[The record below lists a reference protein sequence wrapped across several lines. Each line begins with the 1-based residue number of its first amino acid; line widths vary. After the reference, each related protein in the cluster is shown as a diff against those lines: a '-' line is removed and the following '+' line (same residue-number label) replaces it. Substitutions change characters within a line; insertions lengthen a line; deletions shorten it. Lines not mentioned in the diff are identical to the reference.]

1 MIPRSLLYKLVKRDP
16 EGRLPGLIVAEGS
29 KSLMR
34 RLLRSRGGEPAYFV
48 VMGSPQSQLGKFW
61 GNA

>member
-29 KSLMR
+29 KRDMGS
-34 RLLRSRGGEPAYFV
+34 LLRSRGGEPAYFV
-48 VMGSPQSQLGKFW
+48 AMGSPQSQLGKFW